1 MSQVQS
7 VQVPTRAT
15 VQRQP
20 SKRRRQAGKRS
31 LWRQFVAGLGEGHFQ
46 DEDEYVPDREVEPLY
61 RSEIM

>member
-1 MSQVQS
+1 MSQMQS

-31 LWRQFVAGLGEGHFQ
+31 LRRQFVAGLGEGHLQ
-46 DEDEYVPDREVEPLY
+46 D
-61 RSEIM
+61 